1 VIENHKRRSTD
12 GLSLDY
18 LMYSLVGYL
27 CYAAYTGSLYFSPG
41 IQAAY
46 QVAHAGSPP
55 DVQLADFLFAAH
67 AVACTCYTIYQ
78 CLQYGSSSSSGG
90 SSLSAD
96 SRSPGSSRKQ
106 QQQQLSPWA
115 VGTGAVVLASI
126 LGYSQHIHNTC
137 DTSDCASWLPLL
149 AYLGLIKVSMTLI
162 KYTPQAWMNFKRRST
177 DGWQINNV
185 LLDLLG
191 GVLSFTQIGVDAMAR
206 HDLSVVTGNPAKL
219 GIAAISIAF
228 DLLFI
233 AQHYVLYPQQPAAG
247 AATQGSSA
255 RSEQQQQQSLGGA
268 QQQRAAAGVTPQRQ
282 VSLPAARG
290 VLRVPGVSAV
300 VGAVGA
306 RRWLQRR

>member
-1 VIENHKRRSTD
+1 MLENHKRRSTD

-18 LMYSLVGYL
+18 LLYSLIGYL

-78 CLQYGSSSSSGG
+78 CLQYGSSSSG
-90 SSLSAD
+90 SSAGSRGPRSSAA
-96 SRSPGSSRKQ
+96 
-106 QQQQLSPWA
+106 QQLSPWA

-126 LGYSQHIHNTC
+126 LGYSQHITNTC

-149 AYLGLIKVSMTLI
+149 AYLGFIKVSMTLI

-191 GVLSFTQIGVDAMAR
+191 GVLSFTQIGVDAVAR

-233 AQHYVLYPQQPAAG
+233 AQHYVLYPQQQQQPAGLQGGSEQSQQPQPLGPQRPAA
-247 AATQGSSA
+247 AVTT
-255 RSEQQQQQSLGGA
+255 QQQQQ
-268 QQQRAAAGVTPQRQ
+268 Q
-282 VSLPAARG
+282 VSLPVGRR
-290 VLRVPGVSAV
+290 VLRVPGVVAAV
-300 VGAVGA
+300 AA